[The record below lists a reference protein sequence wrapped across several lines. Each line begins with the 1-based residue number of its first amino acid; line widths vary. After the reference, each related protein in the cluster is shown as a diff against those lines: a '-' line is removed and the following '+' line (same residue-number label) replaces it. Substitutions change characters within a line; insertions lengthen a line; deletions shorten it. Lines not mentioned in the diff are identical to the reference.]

1 MSTSS
6 LLLIDDIFDRKLDI
20 NQYSQYFINDLKLII
35 SKNYNE
41 TFLNSSLIGTIE
53 NQHIRPLIWETYLNK
68 EEIDN
73 IKSIKEYFQKRK
85 EKYKQFET
93 MIKTVKG
100 IKNFS
105 GDPLGNN
112 QNSEWKT
119 FFEETEVKKTL
130 NLDIIRT
137 YPNKSLFK
145 NKYILNILTNTL
157 VMWSLDN
164 SKLSYRQGMNEI
176 CAVIIICLY
185 PYYHIE
191 NKYEFI
197 DDNKLN
203 ELLDNPEKNY
213 KELYNYCYNDKT
225 FEFDIYE
232 LFYLFMKNGVK
243 KLYETIESKE
253 QDKDFNFDNYKK
265 YELFQFKVENYN
277 ENERK
282 NNKLIQRCDDIIKQ
296 KLKYIDGELYNH
308 FVVIDLNCSL
318 FLQKWLKCL
327 FNREFKINEIVLLWD
342 CIVLIGNDLEFIDF
356 ITVSILISL
365 RDELLIKNQ
374 DDCFQTIF
382 TFNQNNT
389 INILKFIGHAYKLM
403 DIFNNKILK
412 KNVNQTIENK
422 PSFLSNL
429 LNNSNPNTTNNNN
442 KSNNSRIFSSES
454 TSFKTPSSN
463 IFSNPYQNT
472 QNKNNEFKKEIEN
485 KNQNNNNKNESNLSK
500 TKNYISN
507 AMSSFGSFI
516 KGFVNMEPDTMNK
529 FRNSNEQKQDIAFS
543 ALDISNHTNNLN
555 FLLNKY
561 KENMSEEDFNR
572 FEYTIKFLRTAGRCV
587 PTSDDN
593 N

>member
-1 MSTSS
+1 MSSSS
-6 LLLIDDIFDRKLDI
+6 LLLIEDVFDRKLDI
-20 NQYSQYFINDLKLII
+20 NKYSQIFINDLKLIL

-93 MIKTVKG
+93 KIKTVKG

-176 CAVIIICLY
+176 CAVIIICLF
-185 PYYHIE
+185 PYYNIE

-253 QDKDFNFDNYKK
+253 QDKNFNPDNYKK
-265 YELFQFKVENYN
+265 YELFQFKVENDN
-277 ENERK
+277 ENEKK

-296 KLKYIDGELYNH
+296 KLKNIDSELFNH

-403 DIFNNKILK
+403 DTYHNKIFK

-454 TSFKTPSSN
+454 SSFKTPSSN

-472 QNKNNEFKKEIEN
+472 QNKSNEFKKEIEN

-516 KGFVNMEPDTMNK
+516 KGFVNMEPDTMSK
-529 FRNSNEQKQDIAFS
+529 FRNSSDQKQDIAFS

>member
-1 MSTSS
+1 MSSSS
-6 LLLIDDIFDRKLDI
+6 LLLIEDIFDRKLDI

-93 MIKTVKG
+93 KIKTVKG

-176 CAVIIICLY
+176 CAVIIICLF
-185 PYYHIE
+185 PYYNIE

-232 LFYLFMKNGVK
+232 IFYLFMKNGVK

-253 QDKDFNFDNYKK
+253 QDKNFNPDNYKK
-265 YELFQFKVENYN
+265 YELFQFKVENDN
-277 ENERK
+277 ENEKK

-296 KLKYIDGELYNH
+296 KLKNIDSELFNH

-403 DIFNNKILK
+403 DTYHNKIFK

-454 TSFKTPSSN
+454 SSFKTPSSN

-472 QNKNNEFKKEIEN
+472 QNKSNEFKKEIEN

-516 KGFVNMEPDTMNK
+516 KGFVNMEPDTMSK
-529 FRNSNEQKQDIAFS
+529 FRNSSDQKQDIAFS

>member
-1 MSTSS
+1 MSSSS
-6 LLLIDDIFDRKLDI
+6 LLLIEDIFDRKLDI

-93 MIKTVKG
+93 KIKTVKG

-176 CAVIIICLY
+176 CAVIIICLF
-185 PYYHIE
+185 PYYNIE

-243 KLYETIESKE
+243 KLYETVESKE
-253 QDKDFNFDNYKK
+253 QDKNFDFDNYKK

-296 KLKYIDGELYNH
+296 KLKNIDSELFNH

-403 DIFNNKILK
+403 DTYHNKIFK

-454 TSFKTPSSN
+454 SSFKTPSSN

-472 QNKNNEFKKEIEN
+472 QNKSNEFKKEIEN

-516 KGFVNMEPDTMNK
+516 KGFVNMEPDTMSK
-529 FRNSNEQKQDIAFS
+529 FRNSSDQKQDIAFS

>member
-1 MSTSS
+1 MSSSS
-6 LLLIDDIFDRKLDI
+6 LLLIEDIFDRKLDI

-93 MIKTVKG
+93 KIKTVKG

-176 CAVIIICLY
+176 CAVIIICLF
-185 PYYHIE
+185 PYYNIE

-243 KLYETIESKE
+243 KLYETVESKE
-253 QDKDFNFDNYKK
+253 QDKNFDFDNYKK

-296 KLKYIDGELYNH
+296 KLKNIDSELFNH

-403 DIFNNKILK
+403 DTYHNKIFK

-454 TSFKTPSSN
+454 SSFKTPSSN

-485 KNQNNNNKNESNLSK
+485 QNQNNNNKNESNLSK

-516 KGFVNMEPDTMNK
+516 KGFVNMEPDTMSK
-529 FRNSNEQKQDIAFS
+529 FRNSSDQKQDIAFS

>member
-1 MSTSS
+1 MSFSS
-6 LLLIDDIFDRKLDI
+6 LLLVEDIFDRKLDV
-20 NQYSQYFINDLKLII
+20 NKYSQIFINDLKLILA
-35 SKNYNE
+35 KNYNE
-41 TFLNSSLIGTIE
+41 TFLNSSLIGNIE
-53 NQHIRPLIWETYLNK
+53 YEHIRPLIWETYLNK

-73 IKSIKEYFQKRK
+73 IKSIKEYFIKRK

-93 MIKTVKG
+93 KIKTVKG

-137 YPNKSLFK
+137 YPNKPLFK
-145 NKYILNILTNTL
+145 NKYISNILTNTL

-203 ELLDNPEKNY
+203 ELLENPEKNY
-213 KELYNYCYNDKT
+213 KELYNYNYNDKT

-243 KLYETIESKE
+243 KLYETVESKE
-253 QDKDFNFDNYKK
+253 QDKNFDFDNYKK

-296 KLKYIDGELYNH
+296 KLKNIDSELFNH

-403 DIFNNKILK
+403 DTYHNKIFK

-454 TSFKTPSSN
+454 SSFKTPSSN

-516 KGFVNMEPDTMNK
+516 KGFVNMEPDTMSK
-529 FRNSNEQKQDIAFS
+529 FRNSSDQKQDIAFS

>member
-1 MSTSS
+1 MSFSS
-6 LLLIDDIFDRKLDI
+6 LLLVEDIFDRKLDV
-20 NQYSQYFINDLKLII
+20 NKYSQIFINDLKLILA
-35 SKNYNE
+35 KNYNE
-41 TFLNSSLIGTIE
+41 TFLNSSLIGNIE
-53 NQHIRPLIWETYLNK
+53 YEHIRPLIWETYLNK

-93 MIKTVKG
+93 KIKTVKG

-243 KLYETIESKE
+243 KLYETVESKE
-253 QDKDFNFDNYKK
+253 QDKNFDFDNYKK

-296 KLKYIDGELYNH
+296 KLKNIDSELFNH

-389 INILKFIGHAYKLM
+389 TNILKFIGHAYKLM
-403 DIFNNKILK
+403 DTYHNKIFK

-454 TSFKTPSSN
+454 SSFKTPSSN

-516 KGFVNMEPDTMNK
+516 KGFVNMEPDTMSK
-529 FRNSNEQKQDIAFS
+529 FRNSSDQKQDIAFS

-561 KENMSEEDFNR
+561 KENMSEEDINR

>member
-1 MSTSS
+1 MSSSS
-6 LLLIDDIFDRKLDI
+6 LLLIEDIFDRKLDI

-93 MIKTVKG
+93 KIKTVKG

-176 CAVIIICLY
+176 CAVIIICLF
-185 PYYHIE
+185 PYYNIE

-243 KLYETIESKE
+243 KLYETVESKE
-253 QDKDFNFDNYKK
+253 QDKNFDFDNYKK

-296 KLKYIDGELYNH
+296 KLKNIDSELFNH

-403 DIFNNKILK
+403 DTYHNKIFK

-454 TSFKTPSSN
+454 SSFKTPSSN

-516 KGFVNMEPDTMNK
+516 KGFVNMEPDTMSK
-529 FRNSNEQKQDIAFS
+529 FRNSSDQKQDIAFS

-561 KENMSEEDFNR
+561 KENMSEEDINR

>member
-1 MSTSS
+1 MSFSS
-6 LLLIDDIFDRKLDI
+6 LLLVEDIFDRKLDV
-20 NQYSQYFINDLKLII
+20 NKYSQIFINDLKLILA
-35 SKNYNE
+35 KNYNE
-41 TFLNSSLIGTIE
+41 TFLNSSLIGNIE
-53 NQHIRPLIWETYLNK
+53 YEHIRPLIWETYLNK
-68 EEIDN
+68 EEADN
-73 IKSIKEYFQKRK
+73 IQSIKEYFLKRN
-85 EKYKQFET
+85 ERYKKFQSK
-93 MIKTVKG
+93 IKSVKG
-100 IKNFS
+100 IKNFT

-112 QNSEWKT
+112 QNSEWKS

-137 YPNKSLFK
+137 YPNKPLFK

-185 PYYHIE
+185 PYYHID

-203 ELLDNPEKNY
+203 ELLENPEKNY
-213 KELYNYCYNDKT
+213 KELYNYNYNDKT

-265 YELFQFKVENYN
+265 YELFQFKVDNDN
-277 ENERK
+277 ENEKK
-282 NNKLIQRCDDIIKQ
+282 NNKLIKRCDDIVKQ
-296 KLKYIDGELYNH
+296 KLKNIDGELYNH

-327 FNREFKINEIVLLWD
+327 FNREFKINEIIILWD
-342 CIVLIGNDLEFIDF
+342 CIILIGNDLEFIDF
-356 ITVSILISL
+356 ISVSILISL
-365 RDELLIKNQ
+365 RDSLLNKNQ
-374 DDCFQTIF
+374 DDCFHTIF

-389 INILKFIGHAYKLM
+389 TNILKFIGHAYKLM

-412 KNVNQTIENK
+412 KNVNQTTQNK

-429 LNNSNPNTTNNNN
+429 FSNSNTNDNNN
-442 KSNNSRIFSSES
+442 NNSRIFSSES
-454 TSFKTPSSN
+454 SSFNNPSSN
-463 IFSNPYQNT
+463 ILTNPYQNT
-472 QNKNNEFKKEIEN
+472 QNKNNESKEIQ
-485 KNQNNNNKNESNLSK
+485 NQNQDKNNKNESNLSK
-500 TKNYISN
+500 TKSYLTN
-507 AMSSFGSFI
+507 AMSSFGNFI

-529 FRNSNEQKQDIAFS
+529 SRNSSEQKQDIAFS
-543 ALDISNHTNNLN
+543 ALDISNHTNNLD
-555 FLLNKY
+555 FLLKKY
-561 KENMSEEDFNR
+561 KENMSEEDINR
-572 FEYTIKFLRTAGRCV
+572 FEFTIKFLRTAGRCV
-587 PTSDDN
+587 PSFDDTK
-593 N
+593 

>member
-1 MSTSS
+1 MSSSS
-6 LLLIDDIFDRKLDI
+6 LLLIEDIFDRKLDI

-93 MIKTVKG
+93 KIKTVKG

-176 CAVIIICLY
+176 CAVIIICLF
-185 PYYHIE
+185 PYYNIE

-243 KLYETIESKE
+243 KLYETVESKE
-253 QDKDFNFDNYKK
+253 QDKNFDFDNYKK

-296 KLKYIDGELYNH
+296 KLKNIDSELFNH

-403 DIFNNKILK
+403 DTYHNKIFK

-429 LNNSNPNTTNNNN
+429 LNNSNPKTTNNNN

-454 TSFKTPSSN
+454 SSFKTPSSN

-516 KGFVNMEPDTMNK
+516 KGFVNMEPDTMSK
-529 FRNSNEQKQDIAFS
+529 FRNSSDQKQDIAFS

>member
-1 MSTSS
+1 MSSSS
-6 LLLIDDIFDRKLDI
+6 LLLIEDIFDRKLDI

-53 NQHIRPLIWETYLNK
+53 NQHIRPLIWKTYLNK

-93 MIKTVKG
+93 KIKTVKG

-176 CAVIIICLY
+176 CAVIIICLF
-185 PYYHIE
+185 PYYNIE

-243 KLYETIESKE
+243 KLYETVESKE
-253 QDKDFNFDNYKK
+253 QDKNFDFDNYKK

-296 KLKYIDGELYNH
+296 KLKNIDSELFNH

-403 DIFNNKILK
+403 DTYHKKIFK

-454 TSFKTPSSN
+454 SSFKTPSSN

-472 QNKNNEFKKEIEN
+472 QNKSNEFKKEIEN

-516 KGFVNMEPDTMNK
+516 KGFVNMEPDTMSK
-529 FRNSNEQKQDIAFS
+529 FRNSSDQKQDIAFS